1 MATTSASWQ
10 AASWL
15 RFAGR
20 VVSLQELVQRDG
32 KIANTLTCR
41 VIDGVG
47 NRRRYAD
54 EGDLTQ
60 PFGSDGVEGE
70 VARRTRPALSAEA
83 LHPQRI
89 AFAQPRLDHGRP
101 L

>member
-1 MATTSASWQ
+1 MGTTSASWQ

-20 VVSLQELVQRDG
+20 VVSLLELVQRDG
-32 KIANTLTCR
+32 KNAKTLTCR

-54 EGDLTQ
+54 EADLPQ

-70 VARRTRPALSAEA
+70 VRFVDMASWVFPSRTV
-83 LHPQRI
+83 QI
-89 AFAQPRLDHGRP
+89 AATMLG
-101 L
+101 